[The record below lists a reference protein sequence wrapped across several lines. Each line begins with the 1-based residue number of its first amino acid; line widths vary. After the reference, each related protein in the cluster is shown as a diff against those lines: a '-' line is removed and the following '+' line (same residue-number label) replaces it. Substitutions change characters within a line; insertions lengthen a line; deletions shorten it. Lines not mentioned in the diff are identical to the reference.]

1 MGLKNGNDLNSTLM
15 SKSLFKL
22 LIDRNNVF
30 QIQNCSILQNTSTG
44 IFKES
49 RTNNMHQK
57 LKAPVL

>member
-30 QIQNCSILQNTSTG
+30 RIQNCSILQNTRLSTG
-44 IFKES
+44 I
-49 RTNNMHQK
+49 
-57 LKAPVL
+57 LKKAEQITCIRN